1 MPGFMSLHEI
11 WTAAFGV
18 SGTMP
23 DPQLALFSGATKVAE
38 NDNWGGDPQ
47 LTAAGNG
54 VGAFAIA
61 DPAGKDAML
70 LITLAP
76 GSYTAEVSGVSGTV
90 GGSTLV
96 EVYEVP

>member
-1 MPGFMSLHEI
+1 
-11 WTAAFGV
+11 
-18 SGTMP
+18 
-23 DPQLALFSGATKVAE
+23 LFLGSSKVAE

-47 LTAAGNG
+47 LTNAGNA

-61 DPAGKDAML
+61 NAAGKDAML
-70 LITLAP
+70 LVTLAP
-76 GSYTAEVSGVSGTV
+76 GNYTAEVSPVPGTS